1 MHFFPKSGPAN
12 IFPRCL
18 FLQRLEFEPLILL
31 IQSGVET
38 LLEKMI
44 TKAHA
49 HAHAVFH
56 DMIIRKFVI
65 KMNNLDL
72 ELQTL
77 PGAEV
82 QGTSLKTAGP
92 SISAP
97 TSPRRAFRQ
106 MADSGY

>member
-1 MHFFPKSGPAN
+1 
-12 IFPRCL
+12 
-18 FLQRLEFEPLILL
+18 
-31 IQSGVET
+31 
-38 LLEKMI
+38 
-44 TKAHA
+44 
-49 HAHAVFH
+49 
-56 DMIIRKFVI
+56 MIIRKFVI

>member
-1 MHFFPKSGPAN
+1 
-12 IFPRCL
+12 
-18 FLQRLEFEPLILL
+18 
-31 IQSGVET
+31 
-38 LLEKMI
+38 MI

-82 QGTSLKTAGP
+82 QGTFENGRTKHISPNISQTGVPTNGRQRLLNRDFHSL
-92 SISAP
+92 
-97 TSPRRAFRQ
+97 
-106 MADSGY
+106 